1 MARRVTEWCSSRE
14 RSDVTVRKQRTK
26 GTPFPPSKSVAS
38 ADAPPLGFPD
48 LSPFLHPASIAV
60 VGASNRA
67 GGDSHPAMWHKI
79 RLWAEA
85 TGAKLYPVNPHV
97 STLDGHACLS
107 SVAELPEGV
116 DLGAIF
122 VNADGAVELLRTLD
136 AVGVKFG
143 LMFASGF
150 AESGRDGSERQRRLK
165 EVLATTRL
173 RLVGPNTNVNSFEIM
188 ESGLSS
194 KKAVAV
200 VTQSGGLGRAIVA
213 ARAVGFRC
221 HRWIPTGNEAD
232 LEFADFITA
241 FAQDGA
247 VGAIAA
253 YIEGVRSG
261 ERFLR
266 AAEVARKRAVPIV
279 VLKVGRSKEGQRAA
293 QSHTGHLAGSD
304 EVMSGVLRQAGVVR
318 VDDLDQL
325 IEVSNALANAQQPDR
340 GQGAAIYG
348 YSGGAI
354 VLTADLLASAG
365 VALPALAAQTQREL
379 RQWIPGYLPVSNPV
393 DSGWTATRDW
403 RNKKILEAI
412 LSDPRVGLLVCPITG
427 VYRDGTESF
436 DNSLRDMVDVSRSL
450 LKPIFV
456 VWADPSTDDRAFKE
470 ILVPSE
476 LAVFRSVSNC
486 ARAAGAL
493 FSYHDHLRAHR
504 VHSRVDGV
512 DGRQGCKGS
521 LSSFDTGE
529 SGDPLVLLEPEA
541 KRLLAAYG
549 FTVST
554 DIVCNRVDD
563 AVEAARTFGFP
574 VVMKVVHPAV
584 VHRTAMHLIE
594 GHIRSDAELRESW
607 SALERRMSGLGL
619 HWANEASSRTGILV
633 SKQLSPRLELAL
645 GVARDLTFGAVIMLA
660 LGGTNIEIV
669 RRAVFRTPAMQRA
682 DARDMV
688 SELCA
693 APGLHSLVEKKVID
707 REAVSESILNLARLV
722 TDYGPRLRELD
733 VNPLAVTD
741 GGLTVLDA
749 YAVLSGE
756 S

>member
-1 MARRVTEWCSSRE
+1 M
-14 RSDVTVRKQRTK
+14 TVRNQRTK
-26 GTPFPPSKSVAS
+26 RPHLLPSESATS
-38 ADAPPLGFPD
+38 ADAMSLGFPD

-85 TGAKLYPVNPHV
+85 TGAKLYPVNPRL

-107 SVAELPEGV
+107 SVAELPQGV

-122 VNADGAVELLRTLD
+122 VNADRAVELLRTLD
-136 AVGVKFG
+136 AVGVKFA

-150 AESGRDGSERQRRLK
+150 AESGRDGTARQRRLQ
-165 EVLATTRL
+165 EALSSTHL

-188 ESGLSS
+188 GNEQSS
-194 KKAVAV
+194 KRAVAV

-213 ARAVGFRC
+213 ARTVGFRC

-232 LEFADFITA
+232 LEFADFISA
-241 FAQDGA
+241 FAREGE

-266 AAEVARKRAVPIV
+266 AAEVAREQAIPIV
-279 VLKVGRSKEGQRAA
+279 VLKVGRSREGQRAA

-325 IEVSNALANAQQPDR
+325 IEVSNALANAAPPAR

-348 YSGGAI
+348 FSGGAI
-354 VLTADLLASAG
+354 VLTADLVASAG
-365 VALPALAAQTQREL
+365 VALPALTAKTQRAL

-403 RNKKILEAI
+403 RNKKILETI
-412 LSDPRVGLLVCPITG
+412 LSDPRVGLLICPITG

-436 DNSLRDMVDVSRSL
+436 DNSLRDLVDVSQSL
-450 LKPIFV
+450 AKPVFV
-456 VWADPSTDDRAFKE
+456 VWADPSTDDHAFKE
-470 ILVPSE
+470 ILVPSG

-486 ARAAGAL
+486 ARAAAA
-493 FSYHDHLRAHR
+493 FFTYHAHR
-504 VHSRVDGV
+504 KAHRLYSRVDGV
-512 DGRQGCKGS
+512 DGRQSGGLPPS
-521 LSSFDTGE
+521 WHAAE
-529 SGDPLVLLEPEA
+529 SGGPHVLLEPEA

-549 FTVST
+549 MTVST
-554 DIVCNRVDD
+554 DTVCRTVGD
-563 AVEAARTFGFP
+563 AVEAARSVGFP
-574 VVMKVVHPAV
+574 VILKVVHPAV
-584 VHRTAMHLIE
+584 VHRAAMQLIE
-594 GHIRSDAELRESW
+594 AHVRSESDLRESW
-607 SALERRMSGLGL
+607 RSLERRISELSL
-619 HWANEASSRTGILV
+619 HWAPETSSRTGILL

-645 GVARDLTFGAVIMLA
+645 GVAQDPTFGAVLMLA
-660 LGGTNIEIV
+660 LGGTNIEIA

-682 DARDMV
+682 DAEDMV
-688 SELCA
+688 IELFSA
-693 APGLHSLVEKKVID
+693 AGLHSLEREMVID
-707 REAVSESILNLARLV
+707 RDAVSESILKLARLAR
-722 TDYGPRLRELD
+722 DYGQRLRELD

-741 GGLTVLDA
+741 GGLVVLDA

-756 S
+756 GQ